1 MAFCCW
7 RCFSVSKVQSTTM
20 CFQSSSKLFDECKT
34 QRPVS
39 GGHQKRIRGTKQ
51 SSDKVGSVLPVK
63 RLFRVLIGFEGE

>member
-1 MAFCCW
+1 MNP
-7 RCFSVSKVQSTTM
+7 KV
-20 CFQSSSKLFDECKT
+20 